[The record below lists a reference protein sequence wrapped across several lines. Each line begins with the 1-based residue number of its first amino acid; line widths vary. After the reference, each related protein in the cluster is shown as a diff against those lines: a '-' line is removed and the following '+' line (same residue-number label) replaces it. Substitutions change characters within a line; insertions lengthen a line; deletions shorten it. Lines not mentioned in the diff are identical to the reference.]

1 MTAINLNESNV
12 QGLNDLAAG
21 HDAFTSAAEIGA
33 DAATEAP
40 ATSPLCVGIIVGA
53 TLGAGC

>member
-1 MTAINLNESNV
+1 MSNAV
-12 QGLNDLAAG
+12 VNFHQADLTDLARA
-21 HDAFTSAAEIGA
+21 HSTFAAAEELGG

-40 ATSPLCVGIIVGA
+40 ATSPLCIGIIVGA

>member
-1 MTAINLNESNV
+1 MDNNALAPQANLT
-12 QGLNDLAAG
+12 DLAQAHNTFTTAG
-21 HDAFTSAAEIGA
+21 ELGA

-40 ATSPLCVGIIVGA
+40 ATSPLCVGIIIGA

>member
-1 MTAINLNESNV
+1 MENTTALTN
-12 QGLNDLAAG
+12 LAAA
-21 HDAFTSAAEIGA
+21 HTTFTTPSELGA

-40 ATSPLCVGIIVGA
+40 ATSPLCVGIIIGA